1 MNPIQAINV
10 LAIVTEPDFKWQ
22 RGDYVNV
29 QTALEVLKALV
40 EAQPNAKIVEPP
52 PPDSPPAK

>member
-1 MNPIQAINV
+1 MNPIKALNV
-10 LAIVTEPDFKWQ
+10 LAIATEPGFKPQ
-22 RGDYVNV
+22 RLDYVNI
-29 QTALEVLKALV
+29 QTALEVLKTLV